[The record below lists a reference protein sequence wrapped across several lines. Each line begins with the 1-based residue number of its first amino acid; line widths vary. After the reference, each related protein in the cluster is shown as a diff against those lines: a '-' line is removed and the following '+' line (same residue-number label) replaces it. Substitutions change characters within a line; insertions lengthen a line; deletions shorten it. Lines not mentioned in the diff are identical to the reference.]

1 MAHTIGRF
9 ELQGVIGEGAMGTV
23 YRAYDPTIGRTVAIK
38 LVKFDR
44 NASQELRDRVLRE
57 ARSAGSL
64 AHPNVVTIYDVGV
77 EQNLAFIAMEI
88 VDGSS
93 LATQI
98 EASAPFPP
106 AAIVG
111 WLEQIA
117 DALDH
122 AHRRGVI
129 HRDVKPSNILL
140 SGDGR
145 IKVVDFGIAK
155 LARTITAEKGMVVGT
170 PGYMAPEQVQGLL
183 VDYRCDIFALG
194 VVAYELLAGKC
205 PFEGD
210 TLVSTIYKVISEPP
224 PPLQEFVAELPD
236 IFNGVLAKAL
246 EKSAAARY
254 GSCAE
259 LAAAVREAAQVT
271 VVPLVRAAATERAPA
286 AESEERFC
294 RRCGAVLEPTVRFC
308 YRCGAPRVDL
318 SEARTDPP
326 EGFKTRV
333 DPTTTRVSSE
343 RGEVTA
349 PMWPETAP
357 IVRSPAAPLDVDT
370 EPLEEPPDTEPLEEA
385 NGEPP
390 RRLAAVTLVED
401 SQPSE
406 VAHPSPRQSPRTSRA
421 AIAFVVALSLLVVG
435 ALGVWAVMV
444 YRDRQSAPE
453 QPPVPS
459 PDDGPVARA
468 DGGGPS
474 DAPVGAEA
482 PPGRDG
488 GLESVAG
495 SAVLVL
501 RDETAN
507 VVDAELASG
516 APDGRF
522 ARIGPGGSLA
532 LALPG
537 GRVLRDGGGLEP
549 DVRVVG
555 DPGSSGP
562 YEIYARTP
570 AGRFIRIDRVR
581 VFGSHDMAHHGVVE
595 ADAFKI
601 VNTGTADLLIDAI
614 VPLREPEAR

>member
-44 NASQELRDRVLRE
+44 DASQELRDRVLRE

-145 IKVVDFGIAK
+145 IKVADFGIAK
-155 LARTITAEKGMVVGT
+155 FARTITAEKGMVVGT

-194 VVAYELLAGKC
+194 VVTYELLAGKC

-286 AESEERFC
+286 AQLGERFC
-294 RRCGAVLEPTVRFC
+294 RRCGAALEPNVRFC
-308 YRCGAPRVDL
+308 YRCGAPRDAL
-318 SEARTDPP
+318 SEARTDQP

-343 RGEVTA
+343 RGDVTA
-349 PMWPETAP
+349 PIWPDTAP
-357 IVRSPAAPLDVDT
+357 IVRGLTDPVDVDT
-370 EPLEEPPDTEPLEEA
+370 EPLEEAD
-385 NGEPP
+385 GEPT
-390 RRLAAVTLVED
+390 RRQAAMPLVD
-401 SQPSE
+401 GSQPSGI
-406 VAHPSPRQSPRTSRA
+406 AHPSPRQSPRTSRA

-435 ALGVWAVMV
+435 ALGAWAVMV

-453 QPPVPS
+453 QPPV
-459 PDDGPVARA
+459 ARA
-468 DGGGPS
+468 DGGPS

-482 PPGRDG
+482 PPGRNG

-501 RDETAN
+501 REETAN

-522 ARIGPGGSLA
+522 ARLGPGGSLA

-549 DVRVVG
+549 DVRVAG

-614 VPLREPEAR
+614 VPLRELEAR